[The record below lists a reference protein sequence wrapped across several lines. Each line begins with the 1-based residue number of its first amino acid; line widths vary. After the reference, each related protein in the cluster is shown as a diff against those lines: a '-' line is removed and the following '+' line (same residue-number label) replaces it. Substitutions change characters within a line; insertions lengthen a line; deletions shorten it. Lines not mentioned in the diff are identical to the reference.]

1 MSKWITAAAFAQREL
16 AKPIS
21 PNVAGCTVKATFTS
35 ELSGDAFR
43 LVFAEDYNKKKA
55 EYVSAVVEV
64 EGVKHPLT
72 VNGAGSFAVEPG
84 KEVRTDPVAIPL
96 KAGQEITILL
106 AMGKKRSLSET
117 TLAQSHTAKGDYT
130 MEGYVAVPY
139 KCPLPDAPFSERLCG
154 LKALEVEVVDDT
166 VSGSIAVLGDSIT
179 EMGFWIAPLRQAI
192 RQERPELAVLN
203 LGIGGNRL
211 LYDTKALM
219 MMGANGFGK
228 AALKRLDWDVLALS
242 GVKAVIVALGI
253 NDIAQPG
260 GNPMFS
266 PPKSQIVDAAKL
278 QTGFREVIVRCHT
291 KGLKVIGATITPFE
305 GFPTYNERTASVR
318 NEINDWIRTGGAFD
332 MVIDLAAAFPGEGI
346 AEGLHVGDHLHPNPV
361 GGELAA
367 KTIDVAQL
375 LSLVE

>member
-21 PNVAGCTVKATFTS
+21 PNVAGCTVKAAFAS

-43 LVFAEDYNKKKA
+43 LVFAEDYNKKKT

-64 EGVKHPLT
+64 EGQKRQLT
-72 VNGAGSFAVEPG
+72 VNGAKSFVVEPG
-84 KEVRTDPVAIPL
+84 KEVRTDRIEIPL
-96 KAGQEITILL
+96 AAGQEITLLL
-106 AMGKKRSLSET
+106 AMGKNRSLSET
-117 TLAQSHTAKGDYT
+117 ALAQTHTVKGDFT
-130 MEGYVAVPY
+130 MSGYEALPY
-139 KCPLPDAPFSERLCG
+139 KCPLPGAPFSERLCG
-154 LKALEVEVVDDT
+154 LKALEVEVADDAI
-166 VSGSIAVLGDSIT
+166 SGSVAVLGDSVT

-192 RQERPELAVLN
+192 RQVKPELAVLN

-211 LYDTKALM
+211 LYDTKALV

-228 AALKRLDWDVLALS
+228 AALKRLDWDVLALH

-278 QTGFREVIVRCHT
+278 QTGFREVIDRCHA

-318 NEINDWIRTGGAFD
+318 NEINDWIRNSGAFD
-332 MVIDLAAAFPGEGI
+332 MVVDLAAAFPGEGL
-346 AEGLHVGDHLHPNPV
+346 AEGLHVGDHLHPTPA

-367 KTIDVAQL
+367 KQIDVAQL
-375 LSLVE
+375 LSLMD

>member
-21 PNVAGCTVKATFTS
+21 PNVAKCTVKATLVS
-35 ELSGDAFR
+35 ELSGEAFR
-43 LVFAEDYNKKKA
+43 LVFAEDYGKKKA

-64 EGVKHPLT
+64 EDQKIQLT
-72 VNGAGSFAVEPG
+72 VDGKKCFVVEPG
-84 KEVRTDPVAIPL
+84 KQVYTDRVALPL
-96 KAGQEITILL
+96 TAGQEITLLL
-106 AMGKKRSLSET
+106 AMGKNRSCSET
-117 TLAQSHTAKGDYT
+117 TLAQSHTAKGDFT
-130 MEGYVAVPY
+130 MSGYEALPY
-139 KCPLPDAPFSERLCG
+139 QGPLPGAPFSERLCG
-154 LKALEVEVVDDT
+154 LKALEVEVADDANP
-166 VSGSIAVLGDSIT
+166 GSIAVLGDSVT
-179 EMGFWIAPLRQAI
+179 EMGFWIAPLRKAV
-192 RQERPELAVLN
+192 REVCPEVAVLN

-211 LYDTKALM
+211 LFDTKALM

-228 AALKRLDWDVLALS
+228 AALKRLDWDVLDLR

-266 PPKSQIVDAAKL
+266 PPKSEIVDAAQL
-278 QTGFREVIVRCHT
+278 QKGFNEVITRCHA

-305 GFPTYNERTASVR
+305 GFPTYNERTAKVR

-332 MVIDLAAAFPGEGI
+332 MVVDLAAAFPGEGLE
-346 AEGLHVGDHLHPNPV
+346 EGLHVGDHLHPNPV

-367 KTIDVAQL
+367 KQIDVAHL
-375 LSLVE
+375 LSLLD